1 MQPDTDRAAGELW
14 ISKIRLIIV
23 TYELTKVK
31 KLVQAAYKEEMFRRH
46 GADCDWQ
53 NMPIDAGAV
62 HASGGGKA
70 HGR

>member
-1 MQPDTDRAAGELW
+1 MQPGTDRAAGELW
-14 ISKIRLIIV
+14 IPNISLIIA
-23 TYELTKVK
+23 TYELTKVI

-53 NMPIDAGAV
+53 NMPIDGEAV

>member
-14 ISKIRLIIV
+14 IPSISLIIA
-23 TYELTKVK
+23 TYELTKVI
-31 KLVQAAYKEEMFRRH
+31 KLVQVAYKEEMFRRH

-53 NMPIDAGAV
+53 NMPIDTGAV
-62 HASGGGKA
+62 HTSGGGNA